1 MIKIMFIVSSL
12 INSGPTRQLLYL
24 VRNLDRKRIQPSIL
38 KLSSE
43 DSNSLAEEFEALNI
57 SIFNLNSKRRR
68 PLFNKFMMMKKIIN
82 ENKPDIVH
90 TFGYRCIYYVSRI
103 KVDKTKKIAAIRAN
117 PTEFYHTSS
126 GKFFGKFMVWY
137 LRKMLKKMDVITSC
151 SITLKD
157 SLQIDMNINSIAIPN
172 GIDQEVF
179 FPMNRKKELREKLSL
194 PLNQKIFISVGRV
207 VNSKNY
213 DFLCEIWSKSITNSI
228 LIILGEGELLNKL
241 REKYKN
247 MFPSIIFLGEKN
259 NVAEYLNAADYFVS
273 SSLTEGLPN
282 SVLEALATGLPVL
295 LSNIPAHKEFFNNG
309 IDIGN
314 LYKNNDAKDFLNNYN
329 TLLQKEYS
337 TLSSNCISLV
347 NKYYSAKKNAEEYE
361 KIYFKILT
369 K

>member
-1 MIKIMFIVSSL
+1 VIKVMFIVSSL
-12 INSGPTRQLLYL
+12 INCGPTKQLLYL

-43 DSNSLAEEFEALNI
+43 DSNSLEEEFEALDI
-57 SIFNLNSKRRR
+57 SISNLNSKRKR
-68 PLFNKFMMMKKIIN
+68 PLFNKFRVMKKIIN
-82 ENKPDIVH
+82 ENKPDIIH
-90 TFGYRCIYYVSRI
+90 AIGYRSVYYVSRI
-103 KVDKTKKIAAIRAN
+103 KVDKTKKIAAIREN
-117 PTEFYHTSS
+117 PMELYHRD
-126 GKFFGKFMVWY
+126 FGELLGNFMVWY
-137 LRKMLKKMDVITSC
+137 LRKMLKKMDIITSP
-151 SITLKD
+151 SFALKD
-157 SLQIDMNINSIAIPN
+157 SLKIDMNIDSIAVPN
-172 GIDQEVF
+172 GIDQRVF
-179 FPMNRKKELREKLSL
+179 FPMKRKKELREKLSL

-213 DFLCEIWSKSITNSI
+213 NFLCEVWSKSITNSS
-228 LIILGEGELLNKL
+228 LIILGKGELLNKL
-241 REKYKN
+241 REKYRN
-247 MFPSIIFLGEKN
+247 MFPNIIFFGEKN
-259 NVAEYLNAADYFVS
+259 NVAEYLNAADYYVS

-309 IDIGN
+309 FDIGN
-314 LYKNNDAKDFLNNYN
+314 LYKNNDAEDFLNNYN

-347 NKYYSAKKNAEEYE
+347 NKYYTAKKNAEEYE